1 MYLYGASVLQEGV
14 PEKYTTL
21 MSKALSTWHK
31 AVLGALLTKQTETR
45 KASIMKRLSV
55 FTGLS
60 LLFVMLAACVPTAQE
75 TQGAPIEVSLSG
87 AQEVPPVETLATGS
101 VTSTLSG
108 STLMVTG
115 RLSGL
120 SSPLLVIAGSPGHI
134 HQAPAGENGEII
146 FPLEFTSVDSKN
158 VTFRLTTELSPEQLE
173 AYNAGEFYVNIHT
186 ETHQGGELRAQLTPD
201 M

>member
-1 MYLYGASVLQEGV
+1 MVRAYFGREHRGHILVYVKS
-14 PEKYTTL
+14 
-21 MSKALSTWHK
+21 SFTWHT
-31 AVLGALLTKQTETR
+31 AVVGVLLTKQIETR
-45 KASIMKRLSV
+45 EVSIMKRFSTLA
-55 FTGLS
+55 GLS
-60 LLFVMLAACVPTAQE
+60 LLFVMLAACVPVAQE
-75 TQGAPIEVSLSG
+75 AQGTPTEVSLSG

-108 STLMVTG
+108 NTLMVTG

>member
-1 MYLYGASVLQEGV
+1 
-14 PEKYTTL
+14 
-21 MSKALSTWHK
+21 
-31 AVLGALLTKQTETR
+31 
-45 KASIMKRLSV
+45 MKRFST
-55 FTGLS
+55 FAGLS
-60 LLFVMLAACVPTAQE
+60 LLFVMLAACVPMAQE
-75 TQGAPIEVSLSG
+75 AQGTPTEESLSG

-108 STLMVTG
+108 NTLMVTG

-134 HQAPAGENGEII
+134 HQAPAGKNGEII